1 MKKKVISAEP
11 KGNGTLLTFEDGSTE
26 FLEGITASMNQ
37 KVDAPNMELSNNDE
51 EETLLSQLKRD

>member
-1 MKKKVISAEP
+1 MKRKVVSAEP

-26 FLEGITASMNQ
+26 FLEGVTASLSQ
-37 KVDAPNMELSNNDE
+37 KVDAPNLDLSKDDE